1 MAENYEQTL
10 AHVNTNSKPTDLKI
24 TDMRFVDIVG
34 APMHCTLLRI
44 ETNQGITGYGE
55 VRDGASKLYAQ
66 MLKRFLIGENPCNI
80 DKIFRRIKQFG
91 GQSRQAGGVCGV
103 ELALWDIA
111 GKAYGIPVYQMLGGK
126 FRDKVRMYCD
136 TDVDGKDTGLN
147 MGDALKKRVEKHGYT
162 MLKMDLGINQ
172 LWDVEG
178 GLCAPAG
185 FLEQYGY
192 TAKMAREAKARGDK
206 AAARWWANRNYDVNN
221 IAHPFTGIHI
231 TTKGFDYLENYVKEV
246 RSVIGYEIPLSIDH
260 FGHIGVEDCIKLA
273 NRLENYN
280 MCWLEDMIPWQL
292 TDQYVRLHNAST
304 TPIATGEDIYLLE
317 NFKPLLDNRAV
328 SIIHPDILSSGGHLR
343 DQEDRRLRRGVRRG
357 DGSAHGGD
365 PRCVPGGGARR
376 CGDQQL
382 PRPGVPLQRRGLV
395 ERHGQGHREAQD
407 RRRLHG
413 GSREAR
419 HRHRRAGRRGPGRA
433 HPPRNPRPVG
443 EHGRVER
450 LDLSRSP
457 LVLKKQ
463 TKPAK
468 RAPFRRPFFMLP
480 PQKFSAAGQ
489 KLFRGLIAISRGMWH
504 NKPWV

>member
-178 GLCAPAG
+178 GLCAPVG

-328 SIIHPDILSSGGHLR
+328 SIIHPDILSSGGIYETKKIGDYAEECGVAMALHMAETPVACLAAVHVAAATNNFLGLEFHSN
-343 DQEDRRLRRGVRRG
+343 DVDWWSDMVKDTEKPKIVDGFMAVPEKPGIGIDELDDEVLAEHIHPEIPGLWESTDEWNDWISHDRLW
-357 DGSAHGGD
+357 S
-365 PRCVPGGGARR
+365 
-376 CGDQQL
+376 
-382 PRPGVPLQRRGLV
+382 
-395 ERHGQGHREAQD
+395 
-407 RRRLHG
+407 
-413 GSREAR
+413 
-419 HRHRRAGRRGPGRA
+419 
-433 HPPRNPRPVG
+433 
-443 EHGRVER
+443 
-450 LDLSRSP
+450 
-457 LVLKKQ
+457 
-463 TKPAK
+463 
-468 RAPFRRPFFMLP
+468 
-480 PQKFSAAGQ
+480 
-489 KLFRGLIAISRGMWH
+489 
-504 NKPWV
+504 

>member
-80 DKIFRRIKQFG
+80 DKLFRRIQQFG

-178 GLCAPAG
+178 GLCAPTG

-206 AAARWWANRNYDVNN
+206 AAARWWANRSYDVNN

-231 TTKGFDYLENYVKEV
+231 TKKGFDYLENYVKEV

-328 SIIHPDILSSGGHLR
+328 SIIHPDILSSGGIYETKKIGDYAEECGVAMALHMAETPVACLAAVHVAAATNNFLGLEFHSN
-343 DQEDRRLRRGVRRG
+343 DVDWWSDMVKDTEKPKIVDGFMAVPEKPGIGIDELDDEVLAEHIHPEIPGLWESTDEWNDWISHDRLW
-357 DGSAHGGD
+357 S
-365 PRCVPGGGARR
+365 
-376 CGDQQL
+376 
-382 PRPGVPLQRRGLV
+382 
-395 ERHGQGHREAQD
+395 
-407 RRRLHG
+407 
-413 GSREAR
+413 
-419 HRHRRAGRRGPGRA
+419 
-433 HPPRNPRPVG
+433 
-443 EHGRVER
+443 
-450 LDLSRSP
+450 
-457 LVLKKQ
+457 
-463 TKPAK
+463 
-468 RAPFRRPFFMLP
+468 
-480 PQKFSAAGQ
+480 
-489 KLFRGLIAISRGMWH
+489 
-504 NKPWV
+504 

>member
-1 MAENYEQTL
+1 MAENFEQTL
-10 AHVNTNSKPTDLKI
+10 AHVNTNSKPSDLRI

-34 APMHCTLLRI
+34 APMHCALLRI

-66 MLKRFLIGENPCNI
+66 MLKRILIGENPCNI

-91 GQSRQAGGVCGV
+91 GMSRQAGGVCGV

-178 GLCAPAG
+178 GLSAPVG
-185 FLEQYGY
+185 FLDEYHH
-192 TAKMAREAKARGDK
+192 TAEMAREAKARGDK
-206 AAARWWANRNYDVNN
+206 AAARWWANRSYDQNN

-231 TTKGFDYLENYVKEV
+231 TKKGFDYLENYVKEV

-273 NRLENYN
+273 NRLEDYN

-292 TDQYVRLHNAST
+292 TEQYVRLHNAST

-328 SIIHPDILSSGGHLR
+328 SIIHPDILSSGGIYETKKIG
-343 DQEDRRLRRGVRRG
+343 DYAEECGVAMALHMAETPVACLAAVHVAAATNNFLGLEFHSNDVDWWSDMVKDTEKPRIV
-357 DGSAHGGD
+357 DGFMA
-365 PRCVPGGGARR
+365 VPEK
-376 CGDQQL
+376 
-382 PRPGVPLQRRGLV
+382 PGIGID
-395 ERHGQGHREAQD
+395 E
-407 RRRLHG
+407 
-413 GSREAR
+413 
-419 HRHRRAGRRGPGRA
+419 
-433 HPPRNPRPVG
+433 
-443 EHGRVER
+443 
-450 LDLSRSP
+450 LDDE
-457 LVLKKQ
+457 VLKEHIH
-463 TKPAK
+463 PEI
-468 RAPFRRPFFMLP
+468 P
-480 PQKFSAAGQ
+480 
-489 KLFRGLIAISRGMWH
+489 GLWESTDEWNDWDSHDRLWS
-504 NKPWV
+504 

>member
-1 MAENYEQTL
+1 MAENFEQTL
-10 AHVNTNSKPTDLKI
+10 AHVNTNSKPSDLRI

-91 GQSRQAGGVCGV
+91 GMSRQAGGVCGV

-178 GLCAPAG
+178 GLCAPVG
-185 FLEQYGY
+185 FLDEYQH

-206 AAARWWANRNYDVNN
+206 AAARWWANRSYDQNN

-231 TTKGFDYLENYVKEV
+231 TKKGFDYLENYVKEV

-273 NRLENYN
+273 NRLEDYN

-292 TDQYVRLHNAST
+292 TEQYVRLHNAST

-328 SIIHPDILSSGGHLR
+328 SIIHPDILSSGGIYETKKIG
-343 DQEDRRLRRGVRRG
+343 DYAEECGVAMALHMAETPVACLAAVHVAAATNNFLGLEFHSNDVDWWSDMVKDTEKPRIV
-357 DGSAHGGD
+357 DGFMA
-365 PRCVPGGGARR
+365 VPEK
-376 CGDQQL
+376 
-382 PRPGVPLQRRGLV
+382 PGIGID
-395 ERHGQGHREAQD
+395 E
-407 RRRLHG
+407 
-413 GSREAR
+413 
-419 HRHRRAGRRGPGRA
+419 
-433 HPPRNPRPVG
+433 
-443 EHGRVER
+443 
-450 LDLSRSP
+450 LDDE
-457 LVLKKQ
+457 VLKEHIH
-463 TKPAK
+463 PEI
-468 RAPFRRPFFMLP
+468 P
-480 PQKFSAAGQ
+480 
-489 KLFRGLIAISRGMWH
+489 GLWESTDEWNDWNSHDRLWS
-504 NKPWV
+504 

>member
-10 AHVNTNSKPTDLKI
+10 AHVNTYSKPTELRI

-55 VRDGASKLYAQ
+55 VRDGAAKLYAQ

-80 DKIFRRIKQFG
+80 DKIFRRIKQYG

-147 MGDALKKRVEKHGYT
+147 MGHALQARVEKHGYT

-178 GLCAPAG
+178 GLCAPVG
-185 FLEQYGY
+185 FLEEYGY
-192 TAKMAREAKARGDK
+192 TAKMAREARIKGDK
-206 AAARWWANRNYDVNN
+206 VAARWWANRSYDVNN

-231 TTKGFDYLENYVKEV
+231 TKKGFDYLENYVKEV

-273 NRLENYN
+273 NRLEDYN

-328 SIIHPDILSSGGHLR
+328 SIIHPDILSSGGIYETKKIG
-343 DQEDRRLRRGVRRG
+343 DYAEECGV
-357 DGSAHGGD
+357 SMALHMAET
-365 PRCVPGGGARR
+365 PVACLAAVHVAAATNNF
-376 CGDQQL
+376 L
-382 PRPGVPLQRRGLV
+382 GLEFHSNDV
-395 ERHGQGHREAQD
+395 EWWSDMVKDSE
-407 RRRLHG
+407 
-413 GSREAR
+413 
-419 HRHRRAGRRGPGRA
+419 
-433 HPPRNPRPVG
+433 
-443 EHGRVER
+443 
-450 LDLSRSP
+450 
-457 LVLKKQ
+457 
-463 TKPAK
+463 KPAIVDG
-468 RAPFRRPFFMLP
+468 FMAVPEKPGIGIDELDDEVLAEHIHP
-480 PQKFSAAGQ
+480 EIP
-489 KLFRGLIAISRGMWH
+489 GLWEPTNEWDNWISHDRLWS
-504 NKPWV
+504 

>member
-1 MAENYEQTL
+1 MAENFEQTL
-10 AHVNTNSKPTDLKI
+10 AHVNTNSKPSDLRI

-91 GQSRQAGGVCGV
+91 GMSRQAGGVCGV

-178 GLCAPAG
+178 GLCAPVG
-185 FLEQYGY
+185 FLDEYQH
-192 TAKMAREAKARGDK
+192 TAEMAREAKARGDK
-206 AAARWWANRNYDVNN
+206 AAARWWANRSYDQNN

-231 TTKGFDYLENYVKEV
+231 TKKGFDYLENYVKEV

-273 NRLENYN
+273 NRLEDYN

-292 TDQYVRLHNAST
+292 TEQYVRLHNAST

-328 SIIHPDILSSGGHLR
+328 SIIHPDILSSGGIYETKKIG
-343 DQEDRRLRRGVRRG
+343 DYAEECGVAMALHMAETPVACLAAVHVAAATNNFLGLEFHSNDVDWWSDMVKDTEKPRIV
-357 DGSAHGGD
+357 DGFMA
-365 PRCVPGGGARR
+365 VPEK
-376 CGDQQL
+376 
-382 PRPGVPLQRRGLV
+382 PGIGID
-395 ERHGQGHREAQD
+395 E
-407 RRRLHG
+407 
-413 GSREAR
+413 
-419 HRHRRAGRRGPGRA
+419 
-433 HPPRNPRPVG
+433 
-443 EHGRVER
+443 
-450 LDLSRSP
+450 LDDE
-457 LVLKKQ
+457 VLKEHIH
-463 TKPAK
+463 PEI
-468 RAPFRRPFFMLP
+468 P
-480 PQKFSAAGQ
+480 
-489 KLFRGLIAISRGMWH
+489 GLWESTDEWNNWDSHDRLWS
-504 NKPWV
+504 

>member
-178 GLCAPAG
+178 GLCAPTG

-206 AAARWWANRNYDVNN
+206 AAARWWANRSYDVNN

-231 TTKGFDYLENYVKEV
+231 TKKGFDYLENYVKEV

-328 SIIHPDILSSGGHLR
+328 SIIHPDILSSGGIYETKKIGDYAEECGVAMALHMAETPVACLAAVHVAAATNNFLGLEFHSN
-343 DQEDRRLRRGVRRG
+343 DVDWWSDMVKDTEKPKLVDGFMAVPEKPGIGIDELDDEVLAEHIHPEIPGLWESTDEWNDWISHDRLW
-357 DGSAHGGD
+357 S
-365 PRCVPGGGARR
+365 
-376 CGDQQL
+376 
-382 PRPGVPLQRRGLV
+382 
-395 ERHGQGHREAQD
+395 
-407 RRRLHG
+407 
-413 GSREAR
+413 
-419 HRHRRAGRRGPGRA
+419 
-433 HPPRNPRPVG
+433 
-443 EHGRVER
+443 
-450 LDLSRSP
+450 
-457 LVLKKQ
+457 
-463 TKPAK
+463 
-468 RAPFRRPFFMLP
+468 
-480 PQKFSAAGQ
+480 
-489 KLFRGLIAISRGMWH
+489 
-504 NKPWV
+504 

>member
-147 MGDALKKRVEKHGYT
+147 MGDALKKRIEKHGYT

-178 GLCAPAG
+178 GLCAPTG

-317 NFKPLLDNRAV
+317 NFKPLLDNHAV
-328 SIIHPDILSSGGHLR
+328 SIIHPDILSSGGIYETKKIGDYAEECGVAMALHMAETPVACLAAVHVAAATNNFLGLEFHSN
-343 DQEDRRLRRGVRRG
+343 DVDWWSDMVKDTEKPKIVDGFMAVPEKPGIGIDELDDEVLAEHIHPEIPGLWESTDEWNDWISHDRLW
-357 DGSAHGGD
+357 S
-365 PRCVPGGGARR
+365 
-376 CGDQQL
+376 
-382 PRPGVPLQRRGLV
+382 
-395 ERHGQGHREAQD
+395 
-407 RRRLHG
+407 
-413 GSREAR
+413 
-419 HRHRRAGRRGPGRA
+419 
-433 HPPRNPRPVG
+433 
-443 EHGRVER
+443 
-450 LDLSRSP
+450 
-457 LVLKKQ
+457 
-463 TKPAK
+463 
-468 RAPFRRPFFMLP
+468 
-480 PQKFSAAGQ
+480 
-489 KLFRGLIAISRGMWH
+489 
-504 NKPWV
+504 

>member
-1 MAENYEQTL
+1 MAENFEQTL
-10 AHVNTNSKPTDLKI
+10 AHVNTNSKPSDLRI

-66 MLKRFLIGENPCNI
+66 MLKRLLIGENPCNI

-91 GQSRQAGGVCGV
+91 GMSRQAGGVCGV

-178 GLCAPAG
+178 GLSAPVG
-185 FLEQYGY
+185 FLDEYHH
-192 TAKMAREAKARGDK
+192 TAEMAREAKARGDK
-206 AAARWWANRNYDVNN
+206 AAARWWTNRSYDQNN

-231 TTKGFDYLENYVKEV
+231 TKKGFDYLENYVKEV

-273 NRLENYN
+273 NRLEDYN

-292 TDQYVRLHNAST
+292 TEQYVRLHNAST

-328 SIIHPDILSSGGHLR
+328 SIIHPDILSSGGIYETKKIG
-343 DQEDRRLRRGVRRG
+343 DYAEECGVAMALHMAETPVACLAAVHVAAATNNFLGLEFHSNDVDWWSDMVKDTEKPRIV
-357 DGSAHGGD
+357 DGFMA
-365 PRCVPGGGARR
+365 VPEK
-376 CGDQQL
+376 
-382 PRPGVPLQRRGLV
+382 PGIGID
-395 ERHGQGHREAQD
+395 E
-407 RRRLHG
+407 
-413 GSREAR
+413 
-419 HRHRRAGRRGPGRA
+419 
-433 HPPRNPRPVG
+433 
-443 EHGRVER
+443 
-450 LDLSRSP
+450 LDDE
-457 LVLKKQ
+457 VLKEHIH
-463 TKPAK
+463 PEI
-468 RAPFRRPFFMLP
+468 P
-480 PQKFSAAGQ
+480 
-489 KLFRGLIAISRGMWH
+489 GLWESTDEWNDWDSHDRLWS
-504 NKPWV
+504 

>member
-1 MAENYEQTL
+1 MAENFEQTL
-10 AHVNTNSKPTDLKI
+10 AHVNTNSKPSDLRI

-91 GQSRQAGGVCGV
+91 GMSRQAGGVCGV

-178 GLCAPAG
+178 GLSAPVG
-185 FLEQYGY
+185 FLDEYHH
-192 TAKMAREAKARGDK
+192 TAEMAREAKARGDK
-206 AAARWWANRNYDVNN
+206 AAARWWANRSYDQNN
-221 IAHPFTGIHI
+221 IAHPFTSIHI
-231 TTKGFDYLENYVKEV
+231 TKKGFDYLENYVKEV
-246 RSVIGYEIPLSIDH
+246 RSVIGYEIPLPIDH

-273 NRLENYN
+273 NRLEDYN

-292 TDQYVRLHNAST
+292 TEQYVRLHNAST

-328 SIIHPDILSSGGHLR
+328 SIIHPDILSSGGIYETKKIG
-343 DQEDRRLRRGVRRG
+343 DYAEECGVAMALHMAETPVACLAAVHVAAATNNFLGLEFHSNDVDWWSDMVKDTEKPRIV
-357 DGSAHGGD
+357 DGFMA
-365 PRCVPGGGARR
+365 VPEK
-376 CGDQQL
+376 
-382 PRPGVPLQRRGLV
+382 PGIGID
-395 ERHGQGHREAQD
+395 E
-407 RRRLHG
+407 
-413 GSREAR
+413 
-419 HRHRRAGRRGPGRA
+419 
-433 HPPRNPRPVG
+433 
-443 EHGRVER
+443 
-450 LDLSRSP
+450 LDDE
-457 LVLKKQ
+457 VLKEHIH
-463 TKPAK
+463 PEI
-468 RAPFRRPFFMLP
+468 P
-480 PQKFSAAGQ
+480 
-489 KLFRGLIAISRGMWH
+489 GLWESTDEWNDWLSHDRLWS
-504 NKPWV
+504 

>member
-147 MGDALKKRVEKHGYT
+147 MGDALKKRIEKHGYT

-178 GLCAPAG
+178 GLCAPVG

-192 TAKMAREAKARGDK
+192 TAKMAREAKACGDK

-231 TTKGFDYLENYVKEV
+231 TKKGFDYLENYVKEV

-292 TDQYVRLHNAST
+292 TEQYVRLHNAST

-328 SIIHPDILSSGGHLR
+328 SIIHPDILSSGGIYETKKIGDYAEECGVAMALHMAETPVACLAAVHVAAATNNFLGLEFHSN
-343 DQEDRRLRRGVRRG
+343 DVDWWSDMVKDTEKPKIVDGFMAVPEKPGIGIDELDDEVLAEHIHPEIPGLWESTDEWNDWISHDRLW
-357 DGSAHGGD
+357 S
-365 PRCVPGGGARR
+365 
-376 CGDQQL
+376 
-382 PRPGVPLQRRGLV
+382 
-395 ERHGQGHREAQD
+395 
-407 RRRLHG
+407 
-413 GSREAR
+413 
-419 HRHRRAGRRGPGRA
+419 
-433 HPPRNPRPVG
+433 
-443 EHGRVER
+443 
-450 LDLSRSP
+450 
-457 LVLKKQ
+457 
-463 TKPAK
+463 
-468 RAPFRRPFFMLP
+468 
-480 PQKFSAAGQ
+480 
-489 KLFRGLIAISRGMWH
+489 
-504 NKPWV
+504 

>member
-10 AHVNTNSKPTDLKI
+10 AHVNTYSKPSDLRI
-24 TDMRFVDIVG
+24 TDMRFVDIAG

-55 VRDGASKLYAQ
+55 VRDGAAKLYAQ

-80 DKIFRRIKQFG
+80 DKIFRRIKQYG

-147 MGDALKKRVEKHGYT
+147 MGEALKKRVEKHGYT

-178 GLCAPAG
+178 GLCAPTG

-192 TAKMAREAKARGDK
+192 TAKMAREAREKGDK
-206 AAARWWANRNYDVNN
+206 VAARWWANRSYDVNN

-231 TTKGFDYLENYVKEV
+231 TKKGFDYLENYVKEV

-273 NRLENYN
+273 NRLEDYN

-328 SIIHPDILSSGGHLR
+328 SIIHPDILSSGGIYETKKIG
-343 DQEDRRLRRGVRRG
+343 DYAEECGV
-357 DGSAHGGD
+357 AMALHMAET
-365 PRCVPGGGARR
+365 PVACLAAVHVAAATNNF
-376 CGDQQL
+376 L
-382 PRPGVPLQRRGLV
+382 GLEFHSNDV
-395 ERHGQGHREAQD
+395 DWWSDMVKDTE
-407 RRRLHG
+407 
-413 GSREAR
+413 
-419 HRHRRAGRRGPGRA
+419 
-433 HPPRNPRPVG
+433 
-443 EHGRVER
+443 
-450 LDLSRSP
+450 
-457 LVLKKQ
+457 
-463 TKPAK
+463 KPAIVDG
-468 RAPFRRPFFMLP
+468 FMAVPEKPGIGIDELDDEVL
-480 PQKFSAAGQ
+480 AAHIHPEIP
-489 KLFRGLIAISRGMWH
+489 GLWESTDEWNDWISHDRLWS
-504 NKPWV
+504 

>member
-1 MAENYEQTL
+1 MAENFEQTL
-10 AHVNTNSKPTDLKI
+10 AHVNTNSKPSDLRI

-91 GQSRQAGGVCGV
+91 GMSRQAGGVCGV

-178 GLCAPAG
+178 GLSAPVG
-185 FLEQYGY
+185 FLDEYHH
-192 TAKMAREAKARGDK
+192 TAEMAREAKARGDK
-206 AAARWWANRNYDVNN
+206 AAARWWANRSYDQNN
-221 IAHPFTGIHI
+221 IAHPFTSIHI
-231 TTKGFDYLENYVKEV
+231 TKKGFDYLENYVKEV

-273 NRLENYN
+273 NRLEDYN

-292 TDQYVRLHNAST
+292 TEQYVRLHNAST

-328 SIIHPDILSSGGHLR
+328 SIIHPDILSSGGIYETKKIG
-343 DQEDRRLRRGVRRG
+343 DYAEECGVAMALHMAETPVACLAAVHVAAATNNFLGLEFHSNDVDWWSDMVKDTEKPRIV
-357 DGSAHGGD
+357 DGFMA
-365 PRCVPGGGARR
+365 VPEK
-376 CGDQQL
+376 
-382 PRPGVPLQRRGLV
+382 PGIGID
-395 ERHGQGHREAQD
+395 E
-407 RRRLHG
+407 
-413 GSREAR
+413 
-419 HRHRRAGRRGPGRA
+419 
-433 HPPRNPRPVG
+433 
-443 EHGRVER
+443 
-450 LDLSRSP
+450 LDDE
-457 LVLKKQ
+457 VLKEHIH
-463 TKPAK
+463 PEI
-468 RAPFRRPFFMLP
+468 P
-480 PQKFSAAGQ
+480 
-489 KLFRGLIAISRGMWH
+489 GLWESTDEWNDWLSHDRLWS
-504 NKPWV
+504 

>member
-178 GLCAPAG
+178 GLCAPVG

-231 TTKGFDYLENYVKEV
+231 TKKGLDYLENYVKEV

-328 SIIHPDILSSGGHLR
+328 SIIHPDILSSGGIYETKKIGDYAEECGVAMALHMAETPVACLAAVHVAAATNNFLGLEFHSN
-343 DQEDRRLRRGVRRG
+343 DVDWWSDMVKDTEKPKIVDGFMAVPEKPGIGIDELDDEVLAEHIHPEIPGLWESTDEWNDWISHDRLW
-357 DGSAHGGD
+357 S
-365 PRCVPGGGARR
+365 
-376 CGDQQL
+376 
-382 PRPGVPLQRRGLV
+382 
-395 ERHGQGHREAQD
+395 
-407 RRRLHG
+407 
-413 GSREAR
+413 
-419 HRHRRAGRRGPGRA
+419 
-433 HPPRNPRPVG
+433 
-443 EHGRVER
+443 
-450 LDLSRSP
+450 
-457 LVLKKQ
+457 
-463 TKPAK
+463 
-468 RAPFRRPFFMLP
+468 
-480 PQKFSAAGQ
+480 
-489 KLFRGLIAISRGMWH
+489 
-504 NKPWV
+504 

>member
-178 GLCAPAG
+178 GLCAPVG

-231 TTKGFDYLENYVKEV
+231 TKKGFDYLENYVKEV

-292 TDQYVRLHNAST
+292 TEQYVRLHNAST

-328 SIIHPDILSSGGHLR
+328 SIIHPDILSSGGIYETKKIGDYAEECGVAMALHMAETPVACLAAVHVAAATNNFLGLEFHSN
-343 DQEDRRLRRGVRRG
+343 DVDWWSDMVKDTEKPKIVDGFMSVPEKPGIGIDELDDEVLAEHIHPEIPGLWESTDEWNDWISHDRLW
-357 DGSAHGGD
+357 S
-365 PRCVPGGGARR
+365 
-376 CGDQQL
+376 
-382 PRPGVPLQRRGLV
+382 
-395 ERHGQGHREAQD
+395 
-407 RRRLHG
+407 
-413 GSREAR
+413 
-419 HRHRRAGRRGPGRA
+419 
-433 HPPRNPRPVG
+433 
-443 EHGRVER
+443 
-450 LDLSRSP
+450 
-457 LVLKKQ
+457 
-463 TKPAK
+463 
-468 RAPFRRPFFMLP
+468 
-480 PQKFSAAGQ
+480 
-489 KLFRGLIAISRGMWH
+489 
-504 NKPWV
+504 

>member
-10 AHVNTNSKPTDLKI
+10 AHVNTYSKPSELRI

-147 MGDALKKRVEKHGYT
+147 MGEALQKRVEKHGYT

-178 GLCAPAG
+178 GLCAPVG
-185 FLEQYGY
+185 FLDQYGY
-192 TAKMAREAKARGDK
+192 TVKMAREAKQKGDK
-206 AAARWWANRNYDVNN
+206 VAARWWANRPYDQQN

-231 TTKGFDYLENYVKEV
+231 TKKGFDYLENYVKEV

-273 NRLENYN
+273 NRLEDYN

-317 NFKPLLDNRAV
+317 NFKPLLDNHAV
-328 SIIHPDILSSGGHLR
+328 SIIHPDILSSGGIYETKKIGDYAEECGVAMALHMAETPVACLAAVHVAAATNNFLGLEFHSNDVDWWSDMVKDTEKPR
-343 DQEDRRLRRGVRRG
+343 IVDGFMAVPEKPGIGIDELDDEVLAEHIHPEIPGLWEPTTEWDNWISHDRLW
-357 DGSAHGGD
+357 S
-365 PRCVPGGGARR
+365 
-376 CGDQQL
+376 
-382 PRPGVPLQRRGLV
+382 
-395 ERHGQGHREAQD
+395 
-407 RRRLHG
+407 
-413 GSREAR
+413 
-419 HRHRRAGRRGPGRA
+419 
-433 HPPRNPRPVG
+433 
-443 EHGRVER
+443 
-450 LDLSRSP
+450 
-457 LVLKKQ
+457 
-463 TKPAK
+463 
-468 RAPFRRPFFMLP
+468 
-480 PQKFSAAGQ
+480 
-489 KLFRGLIAISRGMWH
+489 
-504 NKPWV
+504 

>member
-1 MAENYEQTL
+1 MAENFEQTL
-10 AHVNTNSKPTDLKI
+10 AHVNTNSKPSDLRI

-91 GQSRQAGGVCGV
+91 GMSRQAGGVCGV

-178 GLCAPAG
+178 GLSAPVG
-185 FLEQYGY
+185 FLDEYHH
-192 TAKMAREAKARGDK
+192 TAEMAREAKARGDK
-206 AAARWWANRNYDVNN
+206 AAARWWANRSYDQNN

-231 TTKGFDYLENYVKEV
+231 TKKGFEYLENYVKEV

-273 NRLENYN
+273 NRLEDYN

-292 TDQYVRLHNAST
+292 TEQYVRLHNAST

-328 SIIHPDILSSGGHLR
+328 SIIHPDILSSGGIYETKKIG
-343 DQEDRRLRRGVRRG
+343 DYAEECGVAMALHMAETPVACLAAVHVAAATNNFLGLEFHSNDVDWWSDMVKDTEKPRIV
-357 DGSAHGGD
+357 DGFMA
-365 PRCVPGGGARR
+365 VPEK
-376 CGDQQL
+376 
-382 PRPGVPLQRRGLV
+382 PGIGID
-395 ERHGQGHREAQD
+395 E
-407 RRRLHG
+407 
-413 GSREAR
+413 
-419 HRHRRAGRRGPGRA
+419 
-433 HPPRNPRPVG
+433 
-443 EHGRVER
+443 
-450 LDLSRSP
+450 LDDE
-457 LVLKKQ
+457 VLKEHIH
-463 TKPAK
+463 PEI
-468 RAPFRRPFFMLP
+468 P
-480 PQKFSAAGQ
+480 
-489 KLFRGLIAISRGMWH
+489 GLWESTDEWNDWLSHDRLWS
-504 NKPWV
+504 

>member
-1 MAENYEQTL
+1 MAENFEQTL
-10 AHVNTNSKPTDLKI
+10 AHVNTNSKPSDLRI

-66 MLKRFLIGENPCNI
+66 MLKRLLIGENPCNI

-91 GQSRQAGGVCGV
+91 GMSRQAGGVCGV

-178 GLCAPAG
+178 GLSAPVG
-185 FLEQYGY
+185 FLDEYHH
-192 TAKMAREAKARGDK
+192 TAEMAREAKARGDK
-206 AAARWWANRNYDVNN
+206 AAARWWANRSYDQNN

-231 TTKGFDYLENYVKEV
+231 TKKGFDYLEKEV

-273 NRLENYN
+273 NRLEDYN

-292 TDQYVRLHNAST
+292 TEQYVRLHNAST

-328 SIIHPDILSSGGHLR
+328 SIIHPDILSSGGIYETKKIG
-343 DQEDRRLRRGVRRG
+343 DSAAECGVAMALHMAETPVACLAAVHVAAATNNFLGLEFHSNDVDWWSDMVKDTEKPRIV
-357 DGSAHGGD
+357 DGFMA
-365 PRCVPGGGARR
+365 VPEK
-376 CGDQQL
+376 
-382 PRPGVPLQRRGLV
+382 PGIGID
-395 ERHGQGHREAQD
+395 E
-407 RRRLHG
+407 
-413 GSREAR
+413 
-419 HRHRRAGRRGPGRA
+419 
-433 HPPRNPRPVG
+433 
-443 EHGRVER
+443 
-450 LDLSRSP
+450 LDDE
-457 LVLKKQ
+457 VLKEHIH
-463 TKPAK
+463 PEI
-468 RAPFRRPFFMLP
+468 P
-480 PQKFSAAGQ
+480 
-489 KLFRGLIAISRGMWH
+489 GLWESTDEWNDWNSHDRLWS
-504 NKPWV
+504 

>member
-147 MGDALKKRVEKHGYT
+147 MGDALKKRIEKHGYT

-178 GLCAPAG
+178 GLCAPVG

-231 TTKGFDYLENYVKEV
+231 TKKGFDYLENYVKEV

-273 NRLENYN
+273 NRLEDYN

-292 TDQYVRLHNAST
+292 TEQYVRLHNAST

-328 SIIHPDILSSGGHLR
+328 SIIHPDILSSGGIYETKKIGDYAEECGVAMALHMAETPVACLAAVHVAAATNNFLGLEFHSN
-343 DQEDRRLRRGVRRG
+343 DVDWWSDMVKDTEKPKIVDGFMAVPEKPGIGIDELDDEVLAEHIHPEIPGLWESTDEWNDWISHDRLW
-357 DGSAHGGD
+357 S
-365 PRCVPGGGARR
+365 
-376 CGDQQL
+376 
-382 PRPGVPLQRRGLV
+382 
-395 ERHGQGHREAQD
+395 
-407 RRRLHG
+407 
-413 GSREAR
+413 
-419 HRHRRAGRRGPGRA
+419 
-433 HPPRNPRPVG
+433 
-443 EHGRVER
+443 
-450 LDLSRSP
+450 
-457 LVLKKQ
+457 
-463 TKPAK
+463 
-468 RAPFRRPFFMLP
+468 
-480 PQKFSAAGQ
+480 
-489 KLFRGLIAISRGMWH
+489 
-504 NKPWV
+504 

>member
-147 MGDALKKRVEKHGYT
+147 MGDALTQRVAKPGYT

-178 GLCAPAG
+178 GLCAPVG

-231 TTKGFDYLENYVKEV
+231 TKKGFDYLENYVKEV

-292 TDQYVRLHNAST
+292 TEQYVRLHNAST

-328 SIIHPDILSSGGHLR
+328 SIIHPDILSSGGIYETKKIGDYAEECGVAMALHMAETPVACLAAVHVAAATNNFLGLEFHSNDVDWWSDMVKDTEKPKIVDGFMAVPEKPGIGIDELDDEVLAEHIHPEIPGLWESTDER
-343 DQEDRRLRRGVRRG
+343 NDWISHDRLW
-357 DGSAHGGD
+357 S
-365 PRCVPGGGARR
+365 
-376 CGDQQL
+376 
-382 PRPGVPLQRRGLV
+382 
-395 ERHGQGHREAQD
+395 
-407 RRRLHG
+407 
-413 GSREAR
+413 
-419 HRHRRAGRRGPGRA
+419 
-433 HPPRNPRPVG
+433 
-443 EHGRVER
+443 
-450 LDLSRSP
+450 
-457 LVLKKQ
+457 
-463 TKPAK
+463 
-468 RAPFRRPFFMLP
+468 
-480 PQKFSAAGQ
+480 
-489 KLFRGLIAISRGMWH
+489 
-504 NKPWV
+504 

>member
-1 MAENYEQTL
+1 MAENFEQTL
-10 AHVNTNSKPTDLKI
+10 AHVNTNSKPSDLRI

-66 MLKRFLIGENPCNI
+66 MLKRILIGENPCNI

-91 GQSRQAGGVCGV
+91 GMSRQAGGVCGV

-178 GLCAPAG
+178 GLSAPVG
-185 FLEQYGY
+185 FLDEYHH
-192 TAKMAREAKARGDK
+192 TAEMAREAKARGDK
-206 AAARWWANRNYDVNN
+206 AAARWWANRSYDQNN

-231 TTKGFDYLENYVKEV
+231 TKKGFDYLENYVKEV

-273 NRLENYN
+273 NRLEDYN

-292 TDQYVRLHNAST
+292 TEQYVRLHNAST

-328 SIIHPDILSSGGHLR
+328 SIIHPDILSSGGIYETKKIG
-343 DQEDRRLRRGVRRG
+343 DYAEECGVAMALHMAETPVACLAAVHVAAATNNFLG
-357 DGSAHGGD
+357 LEFHSNDVDWWSDMVKDTEKPCIVDGFMA
-365 PRCVPGGGARR
+365 VPEK
-376 CGDQQL
+376 
-382 PRPGVPLQRRGLV
+382 PGIGIN
-395 ERHGQGHREAQD
+395 E
-407 RRRLHG
+407 
-413 GSREAR
+413 
-419 HRHRRAGRRGPGRA
+419 
-433 HPPRNPRPVG
+433 
-443 EHGRVER
+443 
-450 LDLSRSP
+450 LDDE
-457 LVLKKQ
+457 VLKEHIH
-463 TKPAK
+463 PEI
-468 RAPFRRPFFMLP
+468 P
-480 PQKFSAAGQ
+480 
-489 KLFRGLIAISRGMWH
+489 GLWESTDEWNDWDSHDRLWS
-504 NKPWV
+504 

>member
-1 MAENYEQTL
+1 MAENFEQTL
-10 AHVNTNSKPTDLKI
+10 AHVNTNSKPSDLRI

-66 MLKRFLIGENPCNI
+66 MLKRLLIGENPCNI

-91 GQSRQAGGVCGV
+91 GMSRQAGGVCGV

-178 GLCAPAG
+178 GLSAPVG
-185 FLEQYGY
+185 FLDEYHH
-192 TAKMAREAKARGDK
+192 TAQMAREAKARGDK
-206 AAARWWANRNYDVNN
+206 AAARWWANRSYDQNN

-231 TTKGFDYLENYVKEV
+231 TKKGFDYLENYVKEV

-273 NRLENYN
+273 NRLEDYN

-292 TDQYVRLHNAST
+292 TEQYVRLHNAST

-328 SIIHPDILSSGGHLR
+328 SIIHPDILSSGGIYETKKIG
-343 DQEDRRLRRGVRRG
+343 DYAEECGVAMALHMAETPVACLAAVHVAAATNNFLGLEFHSNDVDWWSDMVKDTEKPRIV
-357 DGSAHGGD
+357 DGFMA
-365 PRCVPGGGARR
+365 VPEK
-376 CGDQQL
+376 
-382 PRPGVPLQRRGLV
+382 PGIGID
-395 ERHGQGHREAQD
+395 E
-407 RRRLHG
+407 
-413 GSREAR
+413 
-419 HRHRRAGRRGPGRA
+419 
-433 HPPRNPRPVG
+433 
-443 EHGRVER
+443 
-450 LDLSRSP
+450 LDDE
-457 LVLKKQ
+457 VLKEHIH
-463 TKPAK
+463 PEI
-468 RAPFRRPFFMLP
+468 P
-480 PQKFSAAGQ
+480 
-489 KLFRGLIAISRGMWH
+489 GLWESTDEWNDWISHDRLWS
-504 NKPWV
+504 

>member
-178 GLCAPAG
+178 GLCAPVG

-231 TTKGFDYLENYVKEV
+231 TKKGFDYLENYVKEV

-328 SIIHPDILSSGGHLR
+328 SIIHPDILSSGGIYETKKIG
-343 DQEDRRLRRGVRRG
+343 DYAEECGVAMALHMAETPVACLAAVHVAAATNNFLG
-357 DGSAHGGD
+357 LEFHSNDVDWWSDMVKDTEKPKIVDGFMAVPEKPGIGIDELDDEVLAAHVH
-365 PRCVPGGGARR
+365 PEI
-376 CGDQQL
+376 
-382 PRPGVPLQRRGLV
+382 PGVWEPTT
-395 ERHGQGHREAQD
+395 EWDNWMSHD
-407 RRRLHG
+407 RLW
-413 GSREAR
+413 S
-419 HRHRRAGRRGPGRA
+419 
-433 HPPRNPRPVG
+433 
-443 EHGRVER
+443 
-450 LDLSRSP
+450 
-457 LVLKKQ
+457 
-463 TKPAK
+463 
-468 RAPFRRPFFMLP
+468 
-480 PQKFSAAGQ
+480 
-489 KLFRGLIAISRGMWH
+489 
-504 NKPWV
+504 

>member
-1 MAENYEQTL
+1 MAENFEQTL
-10 AHVNTNSKPTDLKI
+10 AHVNTNSKPSDLRI

-66 MLKRFLIGENPCNI
+66 MLKRLLIGENPCNI

-91 GQSRQAGGVCGV
+91 GMSRQAGGVCGV

-178 GLCAPAG
+178 GLSAPVG
-185 FLEQYGY
+185 FLDEYHH
-192 TAKMAREAKARGDK
+192 TAEMAREAKARGDK
-206 AAARWWANRNYDVNN
+206 AAARWWANRSYDQNN

-231 TTKGFDYLENYVKEV
+231 TKKGFDYLENYVKEV

-273 NRLENYN
+273 NRLEDYN
-280 MCWLEDMIPWQL
+280 ICWLEDMIPWQP
-292 TDQYVRLHNAST
+292 TQQYVRLHNAST

-328 SIIHPDILSSGGHLR
+328 SIIHPDILSSGGIYETKKIG
-343 DQEDRRLRRGVRRG
+343 DYAEECGVAMALHMAETPVACLAAVHVAAATNNFLGLEFHSNDVDWWSDMVKDTEKPRIV
-357 DGSAHGGD
+357 DGFMA
-365 PRCVPGGGARR
+365 VPEK
-376 CGDQQL
+376 
-382 PRPGVPLQRRGLV
+382 PGIGID
-395 ERHGQGHREAQD
+395 E
-407 RRRLHG
+407 
-413 GSREAR
+413 
-419 HRHRRAGRRGPGRA
+419 
-433 HPPRNPRPVG
+433 
-443 EHGRVER
+443 
-450 LDLSRSP
+450 LDDE
-457 LVLKKQ
+457 VLKEHIH
-463 TKPAK
+463 PEI
-468 RAPFRRPFFMLP
+468 P
-480 PQKFSAAGQ
+480 
-489 KLFRGLIAISRGMWH
+489 GLWESTDEWNDWLSHDRLWS
-504 NKPWV
+504 

>member
-1 MAENYEQTL
+1 MAENFEQTL
-10 AHVNTNSKPTDLKI
+10 AHVNTNSKPSDLRI

-91 GQSRQAGGVCGV
+91 GMSRQAGGVCGV

-178 GLCAPAG
+178 GLSAPVG
-185 FLEQYGY
+185 FLDEYHH

-206 AAARWWANRNYDVNN
+206 AAARWWANRSYDQNN
-221 IAHPFTGIHI
+221 IAHPFTSIHI
-231 TTKGFDYLENYVKEV
+231 TKKGFDYLENYVKEV

-273 NRLENYN
+273 NRLEDYN

-292 TDQYVRLHNAST
+292 TEQYVRLHNAST

-328 SIIHPDILSSGGHLR
+328 SIIHPDILSSGGIYETKKIG
-343 DQEDRRLRRGVRRG
+343 DYAEECGVAMALHMAETPVACLAAVHVAAATNNFLGLEFHSNDVDWWSDMVKDTEKPRIV
-357 DGSAHGGD
+357 DGFMA
-365 PRCVPGGGARR
+365 VPEK
-376 CGDQQL
+376 
-382 PRPGVPLQRRGLV
+382 PGIGID
-395 ERHGQGHREAQD
+395 E
-407 RRRLHG
+407 
-413 GSREAR
+413 
-419 HRHRRAGRRGPGRA
+419 
-433 HPPRNPRPVG
+433 
-443 EHGRVER
+443 
-450 LDLSRSP
+450 LDDE
-457 LVLKKQ
+457 VLKEHIH
-463 TKPAK
+463 PEI
-468 RAPFRRPFFMLP
+468 P
-480 PQKFSAAGQ
+480 
-489 KLFRGLIAISRGMWH
+489 GLWESTDEWNDWLSHDRLWS
-504 NKPWV
+504 

>member
-1 MAENYEQTL
+1 MAENFEQTL
-10 AHVNTNSKPTDLKI
+10 AHVNTNSKPSDLRI

-91 GQSRQAGGVCGV
+91 GMSRQAGGVCGV

-178 GLCAPAG
+178 GLCAPVG
-185 FLEQYGY
+185 FLDEYQH
-192 TAKMAREAKARGDK
+192 TAEMAREAKARGDK
-206 AAARWWANRNYDVNN
+206 AAARWWANRSYDQNN

-231 TTKGFDYLENYVKEV
+231 TKKGFDYLENYVKEV

-273 NRLENYN
+273 NRLEDYN

-292 TDQYVRLHNAST
+292 TEQYVRLHNAST

-328 SIIHPDILSSGGHLR
+328 SIIHPDILSSGGIYETKKIG
-343 DQEDRRLRRGVRRG
+343 DYAEECGVAMALHMAETPVACLAAVHVAAATNNFLGLEFHSNDVDWWSDMVKDTEKPRIV
-357 DGSAHGGD
+357 DGFMA
-365 PRCVPGGGARR
+365 VPEK
-376 CGDQQL
+376 
-382 PRPGVPLQRRGLV
+382 PGIGID
-395 ERHGQGHREAQD
+395 E
-407 RRRLHG
+407 
-413 GSREAR
+413 
-419 HRHRRAGRRGPGRA
+419 
-433 HPPRNPRPVG
+433 
-443 EHGRVER
+443 
-450 LDLSRSP
+450 LDDE
-457 LVLKKQ
+457 VLKEHIH
-463 TKPAK
+463 PEI
-468 RAPFRRPFFMLP
+468 P
-480 PQKFSAAGQ
+480 
-489 KLFRGLIAISRGMWH
+489 GLWESTDEWNDWLSHDRLWS
-504 NKPWV
+504 

>member
-10 AHVNTNSKPTDLKI
+10 AHVNTYSKPTELKI

-55 VRDGASKLYAQ
+55 VRDGAAKLYAQ

-80 DKIFRRIKQFG
+80 DKIFRRIKQYG

-126 FRDKVRMYCD
+126 FRDKIRMYCD

-147 MGDALKKRVEKHGYT
+147 MGEALKKRVEKHGYT

-178 GLCAPAG
+178 GLSAPVG
-185 FLEQYGY
+185 FLEQYRTLGQ
-192 TAKMAREAKARGDK
+192 KAREAKKAGDM
-206 AAARWWANRNYDVNN
+206 AAYRFWSNRSYDQQN

-231 TTKGFDYLENYVKEV
+231 TKKGFDYLENYVKEV

-260 FGHIGVEDCIKLA
+260 FGHIGVEDCIKLSH
-273 NRLENYN
+273 RLDDYN

-292 TDQYVRLHNAST
+292 TEQYVRLHNAST

-317 NFKPLLDNRAV
+317 NFKPLLDNGAV
-328 SIIHPDILSSGGHLR
+328 SIIHPDILSSGGIYETKKIG
-343 DQEDRRLRRGVRRG
+343 DYAEDKGVAMALHMAETPVACLAAVHVAAATNNFLGLEFHSNDCEWWSDMVKDTEKPRIIDGFMAVPEKPGIGIDELDDEVLAAHIHPEIPGLWESTDEWNDWISHDRLW
-357 DGSAHGGD
+357 S
-365 PRCVPGGGARR
+365 
-376 CGDQQL
+376 
-382 PRPGVPLQRRGLV
+382 
-395 ERHGQGHREAQD
+395 
-407 RRRLHG
+407 
-413 GSREAR
+413 
-419 HRHRRAGRRGPGRA
+419 
-433 HPPRNPRPVG
+433 
-443 EHGRVER
+443 
-450 LDLSRSP
+450 
-457 LVLKKQ
+457 
-463 TKPAK
+463 
-468 RAPFRRPFFMLP
+468 
-480 PQKFSAAGQ
+480 
-489 KLFRGLIAISRGMWH
+489 
-504 NKPWV
+504 

>member
-178 GLCAPAG
+178 GLCAPTG

-231 TTKGFDYLENYVKEV
+231 TKKGFDYLENYVKEV

-328 SIIHPDILSSGGHLR
+328 SIIHPDILSSGGIYETKKIGDYAEECGVAMALHMAETPVACLAAVHVAAATNNFLGLEFHSN
-343 DQEDRRLRRGVRRG
+343 DVDWWSDMVKDTEKPEIVDGFMAVPEKPGIGIDELDDEVLAEHIHPEIPGLWESTDEWNDWISHDRLW
-357 DGSAHGGD
+357 S
-365 PRCVPGGGARR
+365 
-376 CGDQQL
+376 
-382 PRPGVPLQRRGLV
+382 
-395 ERHGQGHREAQD
+395 
-407 RRRLHG
+407 
-413 GSREAR
+413 
-419 HRHRRAGRRGPGRA
+419 
-433 HPPRNPRPVG
+433 
-443 EHGRVER
+443 
-450 LDLSRSP
+450 
-457 LVLKKQ
+457 
-463 TKPAK
+463 
-468 RAPFRRPFFMLP
+468 
-480 PQKFSAAGQ
+480 
-489 KLFRGLIAISRGMWH
+489 
-504 NKPWV
+504 

>member
-1 MAENYEQTL
+1 MAENFEQTL
-10 AHVNTNSKPTDLKI
+10 AHVNTNSKPSDLRI

-66 MLKRFLIGENPCNI
+66 MLKRLLIGENPCNI

-91 GQSRQAGGVCGV
+91 GMSRQAGGVCGV

-162 MLKMDLGINQ
+162 MLKMDLGIDQ

-178 GLCAPAG
+178 GLSAPVG
-185 FLEQYGY
+185 FLDEYHH
-192 TAKMAREAKARGDK
+192 TAEMAREAKARGDK
-206 AAARWWANRNYDVNN
+206 AAARWWANRSYDQNN

-231 TTKGFDYLENYVKEV
+231 TKKGFDYLENYVKEV

-273 NRLENYN
+273 NRLEDYN

-292 TDQYVRLHNAST
+292 TEQYVRLHNAST

-328 SIIHPDILSSGGHLR
+328 SIIHPDILSSGGIYETKKIG
-343 DQEDRRLRRGVRRG
+343 DYAEECGVAMALHMAETPVACLAAVHVAAATNNFLGLEFHSNDVDWWSDMVKDTEKPRIV
-357 DGSAHGGD
+357 DGFMA
-365 PRCVPGGGARR
+365 VPEK
-376 CGDQQL
+376 
-382 PRPGVPLQRRGLV
+382 PGIGID
-395 ERHGQGHREAQD
+395 E
-407 RRRLHG
+407 
-413 GSREAR
+413 
-419 HRHRRAGRRGPGRA
+419 
-433 HPPRNPRPVG
+433 
-443 EHGRVER
+443 
-450 LDLSRSP
+450 LDDE
-457 LVLKKQ
+457 VLKEHIH
-463 TKPAK
+463 PEI
-468 RAPFRRPFFMLP
+468 P
-480 PQKFSAAGQ
+480 
-489 KLFRGLIAISRGMWH
+489 GLWESTDEWNDWLSHDRLWS
-504 NKPWV
+504 

>member
-178 GLCAPAG
+178 GLCAPVG

-231 TTKGFDYLENYVKEV
+231 TKKGFDYLENYVKEV

-328 SIIHPDILSSGGHLR
+328 SIIHPDILSSGGIYETKKIGDYAEECGVAMALHMAETPVACLAAVHVAAATNNFLGLEFHSN
-343 DQEDRRLRRGVRRG
+343 DVDWWSDMVKDTEKPEIVDGFMAVPEKPGIGIDELDDEVLAEHIHPEIPGLWESTDEWNDWISHDRLW
-357 DGSAHGGD
+357 S
-365 PRCVPGGGARR
+365 
-376 CGDQQL
+376 
-382 PRPGVPLQRRGLV
+382 
-395 ERHGQGHREAQD
+395 
-407 RRRLHG
+407 
-413 GSREAR
+413 
-419 HRHRRAGRRGPGRA
+419 
-433 HPPRNPRPVG
+433 
-443 EHGRVER
+443 
-450 LDLSRSP
+450 
-457 LVLKKQ
+457 
-463 TKPAK
+463 
-468 RAPFRRPFFMLP
+468 
-480 PQKFSAAGQ
+480 
-489 KLFRGLIAISRGMWH
+489 
-504 NKPWV
+504 